1 MELPILKDVVII
13 LGSSVLIILLF
24 QRIKMPS
31 ILGFLFTGIIA
42 GPHGLSLVKASHEV
56 EILAEMGVI
65 FLLFVIGIEF
75 SLKGLARIKHTVLIG
90 GSLQVG
96 GTVLLTFLF
105 ARLAGLP
112 VNQAIFMG
120 FLLSLSST
128 AIVLKLLQE
137 QGKMSSQQGRLALG
151 ILIFQ
156 DIIVVPMILFTPLL
170 AGNGGDVV
178 ETILFMLGKF
188 ILVLGLLFL
197 LARYIVPK
205 VLQRVVATRSRELFI
220 LTVVVLCF
228 ATAWLTSS
236 VGLSLALGA
245 FFAGLIISE
254 SDYSHQ
260 ATANILPFREIF
272 ISFFFVSVGMLLD
285 VAHFLNYFWLLLSL
299 TLGVI
304 LLKMLVVL
312 FTVLIKKY
320 PLKTAIIAAFTL
332 FQVGEFAFLLSTIGM
347 RNNLLPETLY
357 QHFLAISI
365 LSMGITPFLMNYAE
379 RIANWLLTIT
389 LPEAVRKRLSAYQ
402 SKNIEKLKLPDIDA
416 MSDHLVIIG
425 FGVNGKN
432 VAKTAAQA
440 SIPYLIVEQDPE
452 VFQEAKDL
460 GEPVIFGDA
469 TNGVILQH
477 LFVQKAR
484 VVVLAIA
491 DLETTK
497 NILSV
502 IRLLSE
508 TAHVIVRTRYIK
520 ETQVI
525 LDLGADEV
533 IPEEFETSIE
543 IFTRVLNR
551 YLVPLDEIQR
561 FTNYIRAHNYEVLCA
576 AGESQKCPPQL
587 ELHIPDMVIAALPV
601 QQDDG
606 RIVGKTILES
616 RIREQFNLNV
626 LAIRRNKKY
635 ITKIQPD
642 TKIETDDMLYL
653 FGSPEN
659 ITRINKYIVLKE
671 EIA

>member
-13 LGSSVLIILLF
+13 LGLSVVIILLF
-24 QRIKMPS
+24 QRLKMPS

-42 GPHGLSLVKASHEV
+42 GPHGLSLIKASHEV

-75 SLKGLARIKHTVLIG
+75 SLKGLARIKNTVLIG
-90 GSLQVG
+90 GTLQVG
-96 GTVLLTFLF
+96 GTILLTYLF

-112 VNQAIFMG
+112 ANQAVFMG

-128 AIVLKLLQE
+128 AIVLKMLQE
-137 QGKMSSQQGRLALG
+137 QGKMSSPQGRLSLG

-156 DIIVVPMILFTPLL
+156 DIIVVPMILFTPML
-170 AGNGGDVV
+170 AGNGGD
-178 ETILFMLGKF
+178 ILSTTLIMLGKF

-197 LARYIVPK
+197 LARFVVPK
-205 VLQRVVATRSRELFI
+205 ILERVVKTRSRELFI
-220 LTVVVLCF
+220 LTIVVLCF

-245 FFAGLIISE
+245 FFAGLVISE

-272 ISFFFVSVGMLLD
+272 ISFFFVSIGMLLD
-285 VAHFLNYFWLLLSL
+285 IAHFIEYFWLLIGL
-299 TLGVI
+299 TLGVVI
-304 LLKMLVVL
+304 LKMLVIYL
-312 FTVLIKKY
+312 TVLVKKY
-320 PLKTAIIAAFTL
+320 PVKTAFIAAFTL

-365 LSMGITPFLMNYAE
+365 LSMGITPFLLNYAE
-379 RIANWLLTIT
+379 QVTNWLLTIT
-389 LPEAVRKRLSAYQ
+389 LPEPVRKRLAVYR
-402 SKNIEKLKLPDIDA
+402 SKHKEKLQLPEIDE
-416 MSDHLVIIG
+416 MTDHLVIVG

-440 SIPYLIVEQDPE
+440 SIPYVILEQDPE
-452 VFQEAKDL
+452 VFKEAKEM

-469 TNGVILQH
+469 SNGVILQH
-477 LFVQKAR
+477 VHVQMAR
-484 VVVLAIA
+484 VVVIAIA

-497 NILSV
+497 NILAV

-508 TAHVIVRTRYIK
+508 TAHVIVRTRYIS
-520 ETQVI
+520 ETQSI

-551 YLVPLDEIQR
+551 YLVPFDEIKR

-587 ELHIPDMVIAALPV
+587 ELHIPDMMIAALPV

-606 RIVGKTILES
+606 RIVGKTIRDS

-626 LAIRRNKKY
+626 LAIRRDKKY
-635 ITKIQPD
+635 ITKIDPEM
-642 TKIETDDMLYL
+642 KIKTDDMLYL
-653 FGSPEN
+653 FGSPES
-659 ITRINKYIVLKE
+659 ITRINKYVVLKE
-671 EIA
+671 EI